1 MSKLILRMLI
11 DYVAS
16 HMHSKYFLTFIDDK
30 FHYIIIYLW
39 KNKSK
44 VFEIL

>member
-11 DYVAS
+11 DYLAS
-16 HMHSKYFLTFIDDK
+16 HMHLKYFLTFIDDK
-30 FHYIIIYLW
+30 SHYISIYLL